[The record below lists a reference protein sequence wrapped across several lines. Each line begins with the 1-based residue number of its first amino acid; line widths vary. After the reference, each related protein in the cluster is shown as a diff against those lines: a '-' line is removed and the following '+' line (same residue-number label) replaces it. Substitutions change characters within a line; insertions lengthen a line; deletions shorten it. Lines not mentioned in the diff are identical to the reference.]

1 MSNDLNPGSSS
12 AAEHATVRVAV
23 SVNPSREVT
32 ARWSNVVIVL
42 VTAVVAMAVVV
53 GQCSS
58 SAWRTAD
65 RALASSFL
73 CDGRFCAVVIAQTEF
88 SQQKFEI

>member
-1 MSNDLNPGSSS
+1 MLCCSESFAPTLNVSNDLNPGSSS

-53 GQCSS
+53 GQPARSYWYHS
-58 SAWRTAD
+58 LGWTPSE
-65 RALASSFL
+65 
-73 CDGRFCAVVIAQTEF
+73 V
-88 SQQKFEI
+88 